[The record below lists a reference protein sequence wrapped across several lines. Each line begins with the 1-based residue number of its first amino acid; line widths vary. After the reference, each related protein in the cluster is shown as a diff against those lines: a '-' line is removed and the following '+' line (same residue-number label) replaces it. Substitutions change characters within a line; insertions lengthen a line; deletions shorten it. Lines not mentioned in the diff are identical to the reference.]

1 MKDLYD
7 DIDDSNLNAYVDE
20 EPNAYINKE
29 LKDIA
34 ESAKSIY
41 AVDLDSFNQKHKKK
55 TQHPMFQGATQNEL
69 KRGIIFSEILGKP
82 KGF

>member
-7 DIDDSNLNAYVDE
+7 DIDSSNQ
-20 EPNAYINKE
+20 NAYIDE
-29 LKDIA
+29 DLKDIA
-34 ESAKSIY
+34 EEAQSIY
-41 AVDLDSFNQKHKKK
+41 VTDSDSFSLKHKKK
-55 TQHPMFQGATQNEL
+55 KVKHPMFRGVTQKEL

>member
-7 DIDDSNLNAYVDE
+7 NLDSPNLNAYFDE
-20 EPNAYINKE
+20 D
-29 LKDIA
+29 LKNIA

-41 AVDLDSFNQKHKKK
+41 AVDLDSFALKDEKKK
-55 TQHPMFQGATQNEL
+55 VKHPMFRGVTQNEL

-82 KGF
+82 KSF

>member
-7 DIDDSNLNAYVDE
+7 DINSSNLNAYFDE
-20 EPNAYINKE
+20 D
-29 LKDIA
+29 LKNIA

-41 AVDLDSFNQKHKKK
+41 AIDLDGFALEAKKNK
-55 TQHPMFQGATQNEL
+55 VKHPMFRGVTQNEL

>member
-7 DIDDSNLNAYVDE
+7 DIDSSNLNAYFD
-20 EPNAYINKE
+20 AD
-29 LKDIA
+29 LKNIA

-41 AVDLDSFNQKHKKK
+41 AVDVDSFSLKANKKK
-55 TQHPMFQGATQNEL
+55 VIHPMFRGVTRNEL